1 MAQTLTDRTV
11 IIDDDNISCVDTLP
25 WPSDGAGDRVG
36 PDPDE

>member
-11 IIDDDNISCVDTLP
+11 IVNDDNISALP